1 MVAVSAAAQLVLP
14 DPLFARHSGWPYIT
28 VIGASGYTHVSQAEN
43 FDALHGT
50 FRWHLSWGYSELTSM
65 ADEGIIWIR
74 GWHERESSEV
84 EALLAAF
91 KLARSA
97 A

>member
-1 MVAVSAAAQLVLP
+1 MSAAAQLVLP

-28 VIGASGYTHVSQAEN
+28 VISASGYTHVSQAEN
-43 FDALHGT
+43 FDALDGT
-50 FRWHLSWGYSELTSM
+50 FRWHLSWGYSELASM
-65 ADEGIIWIR
+65 ADEGITWIR
-74 GWHERESSEV
+74 GWHERESPEI

-91 KLARSA
+91 KLAWSA

>member
-1 MVAVSAAAQLVLP
+1 MSTIDPQLELS

-28 VIGASGYTHVSQAEN
+28 VVSASGYSHVTQVEN

-50 FRWHLSWGYSELTSM
+50 FRWYMSWGYSELASM
-65 ADEGIIWIR
+65 ADEGLTWIR
-74 GWHERESSEV
+74 GWHERESPEV
-84 EALLAAF
+84 AALLATS
-91 KLARSA
+91 KLVRSA